1 MSLKS
6 FATLALATGLAAAGP
21 ISAPVTKRNNIFG
34 KNDFNG
40 AVLNGFSGNGFNF
53 ANGFNDFNNQAQV
66 IQIQEQNLQ
75 IVDNGF
81 QQQVVQQV
89 NQVLVVDQVNSGFNN
104 DLNNLFRKS
113 NFRNNFDQQVSFAIY
128 MLFYKIIRL
137 TFYIVN
143 RHARRSGDS
152 GSCR

>member
-6 FATLALATGLAAAGP
+6 FATLALATGFAAAGP
-21 ISAPVTKRNNIFG
+21 IAPVSKRNNIFG

-40 AVLNGFSGNGFNF
+40 AVLNGFNGNGFNF
-53 ANGFNDFNNQAQV
+53 GNGFNDFNNQAQV

-75 IVDNGF
+75 IIDNGF

-89 NQVLVVDQVNSGFNN
+89 NQVLVVDQVNNGFNN

-113 NFRNNFDQQVSFAIY
+113 NFRNNFQQQVRFAI
-128 MLFYKIIRL
+128 
-137 TFYIVN
+137 
-143 RHARRSGDS
+143 
-152 GSCR
+152 